1 MMSYPN
7 VFSIEIGI
15 LDADWSILKVSN
27 MDQSVLHIKG
37 MVLQLLYYQS
47 WSVLFCVV
55 LFRSLF
61 FSYREKLPYT
71 QPVHQADVPAI
82 PHCREEPISHDR
94 QSQET
99 ETMSSETKNGGSSL
113 DRPPLLASA
122 AAVTGH
128 TLDPDISPL
137 AAYQSDQ
144 TDMMTGTD
152 KRVTERQTDD
162 DTSPAAYQ
170 SHDNHLLINVT
181 QNTEPQLIEA
191 AANGKD
197 SGVPADQN
205 DNPITHKHAEIEQL
219 THYSSTYYNSA
230 LITIGGQQL

>member
-1 MMSYPN
+1 MVDTEQKGDTTLDSSDPKTSSSSVPAQN
-7 VFSIEIGI
+7 LIPSSISEIDPPPRATTQA
-15 LDADWSILKVSN
+15 LTAVKENLSTHKTA
-27 MDQSVLHIKG
+27 
-37 MVLQLLYYQS
+37 
-47 WSVLFCVV
+47 
-55 LFRSLF
+55 
-61 FSYREKLPYT
+61 EKLPHT
-71 QPVHQADVPAI
+71 RPVHQADVPAI

-181 QNTEPQLIEA
+181 QNTEPSLIEA